1 MLKWFAPLV
10 LLTTVA
16 QLFVSAGWV
25 RHGEVVDN
33 LDLPL
38 TLTGAATAAVCWW
51 AYRRS
56 VGGSRTVWALMALV
70 IALDTVA
77 NIWWAVLDLSG
88 SSPYVSPA
96 DGLYL
101 LTYPPL
107 FAAVFLMAR
116 GRTGRRGVRSLID
129 GLILAMGL
137 GLLAWETVLVAPG
150 SLNSVDGFAQHL
162 VLISYPL
169 LDLFLVGG
177 LVGLLLT
184 ATRRGAAIRWF
195 ATYAALFVTADYLYV
210 VAASGRDSLV
220 EWSNVAYVVSY
231 ACLGLAA
238 LAKDGLVVA
247 EPTDEHIT
255 RDGISIAL
263 LVGAMVAP
271 ALTASIA
278 GALDVEVSALILVG
292 TTVVLA
298 VLVGVRVAEA
308 LRDEREALRVSDDAQ
323 RELDFLARHDP
334 LTGLPNRYELLDRLS
349 RRSGPVGLLFVDLDR
364 FKQVNDTAGHAFG
377 DDVLVEAAQR
387 LRDQMRP
394 EDVAHRLGGDEFVV
408 VAADLVD
415 EADAESLAARIVDSL
430 NEPFRSAGVEWYL
443 GASVGIA
450 LAGAPDD
457 DTPDPEHLLRRA
469 DMAMFEAKRDPVQT
483 VRRFDAAMQREL
495 EHRHGM
501 EVAIRH
507 GLESEE
513 FRPAFQPIV
522 SLPEGD
528 VVGFEVLARWYTGDG
543 TPVPAGDFIP
553 VAEQA
558 GLLVELDDKVRR
570 QAFDFLARRNHGV
583 DAGRTAYMTF
593 NVSATEL
600 AAPDFVARLA
610 ASATDAGVDL
620 TWLVAELTEGALV
633 RAPEVVAG
641 RLVEMRRLG
650 MRIAL
655 DDFGTGFSSL
665 SHLLRFPVDILKID
679 QTFVAELGPS
689 SGGHTVAAA
698 TCQIAETIG
707 IDVVAEGVETYEQA
721 AALADMGVDLVQG
734 FLFSVP
740 LTAPEAGL
748 VDRCVPGGAASAV
761 AAGGGQPAADL
772 DD

>member
-1 MLKWFAPLV
+1 MLATTLAQVLV
-10 LLTTVA
+10 ST
-16 QLFVSAGWV
+16 GWV
-25 RHGEVVDN
+25 RHGDVVDS

-51 AYRRS
+51 TYRRAA
-56 VGGSRTVWALMALV
+56 GTSRTVWALLSLV

-77 NIWWAVLDLSG
+77 NMWWAALDLSG

-116 GRTGRRGVRSLID
+116 GRTGQRGVRALID

-137 GLLAWETVLVAPG
+137 GLLAWEAVLVAPG
-150 SLNSVDGFAQHL
+150 SLSSAQGFLHHL

-177 LVGLLLT
+177 LIGLLLT
-184 ATRRGAAIRWF
+184 ASRRGAAIRWF
-195 ATYAALFVTADYLYV
+195 AAYAALFVAADYLYV
-210 VAASGRDSLV
+210 VAASGRDFLV
-220 EWSNVAYVVSY
+220 EWSNVSYVVSY

-247 EPTDEHIT
+247 DPTDEHIT

-271 ALTASIA
+271 ALTASIS
-278 GALDVEVSALILVG
+278 GALGVDVSAQILVG

-334 LTGLPNRYELLDRLS
+334 LTGLPNRYELLDRLA

-415 EADAESLAARIVDSL
+415 EADAEALAGRLVAAL

-450 LAGAPDD
+450 LAGAPGADS
-457 DTPDPEHLLRRA
+457 PDPEHLLRRA

-507 GLESEE
+507 GLEFDE
-513 FRPAFQPIV
+513 FQPAFQPIV
-522 SLPEGD
+522 AVAEGT
-528 VVGFEVLARWYTGDG
+528 VVGFEVLARWYTDG
-543 TPVPAGDFIP
+543 GSAVPAGEFIP

-558 GLLVELDDKVRR
+558 GLLAELDDSVRR
-570 QAFDFLARRNHGV
+570 QAFEFLARRNR
-583 DAGRTAYMTF
+583 DAGPDHTVYLTF

-600 AAPDFVARLA
+600 AAPDFVTRLQDVA
-610 ASATDAGVDL
+610 VHAGVDL
-620 TWLVAELTEGALV
+620 AWLVVELTEGALV

-641 RLVEMRRLG
+641 RLAEMRALG

-679 QTFVAELGPS
+679 QSFVAELGPS
-689 SGGHTVAAA
+689 TGRNTVAAA
-698 TCQIAETIG
+698 TFQIADTLGIG
-707 IDVVAEGVETYEQA
+707 VVAEGVETPEQA
-721 AALADMGVDLVQG
+721 AALADMGVGLVQG
-734 FLFSVP
+734 FLYSVP

-748 VDRCVPGGAASAV
+748 VDRCVPGGAASGV
-761 AAGGGQPAADL
+761 AAGGGQLAADL